1 MHLSPFS
8 VLIIGAAASPVAQPQ
23 QRQST
28 VPTGSIIQSCTVP
41 GVFALTFDDGPF
53 MYTEQVLDTLAA
65 SGVKAT
71 FFLNGKNYGSIYDYT
86 STVQRMITDGH
97 QVGSHTYV
105 VRPVLHWF
113 GDIVHLHAKQIR
125 PRRPHNPG

>member
-1 MHLSPFS
+1 MLVTILS
-8 VLIIGAAASPVAQPQ
+8 VLIIGAAASPVV

-28 VPTGSIIQSCTVP
+28 VPVGTIISSCTVS

-65 SGVKAT
+65 NNVKAT
-71 FFLNGKNYGSIYDYT
+71 FFLNGMNYGNIYDYT
-86 STVQRMITDGH
+86 STVQRMVAEGH

-105 VRPVLHWF
+105 FRPDSL
-113 GDIVHLHAKQIR
+113 IC
-125 PRRPHNPG
+125 